1 MNKTITIVAGIDVAK
16 AKLDVAIHG
25 CKLRWQVTND
35 LAGFHDL
42 AGTLRSR
49 KVTRVGLEA
58 TGGYERDVVEYLRK
72 AGFSVVVLQP
82 RQVRAF
88 AEFILCRANRLRRI
102 SYASRFGSNTPAIRS
117 CAASCWPTSS
127 GSRPAGPK

>member
-1 MNKTITIVAGIDVAK
+1 MVEGTQGSHHKEGSRKMNKTITIVAGIDVAK

-35 LAGFHDL
+35 SAGFHKL
-42 AGTLRSR
+42 ASLLRSR

-72 AGFSVVVLQP
+72 AGFNVVVLQP
-82 RQVRAF
+82 R
-88 AEFILCRANRLRRI
+88 
-102 SYASRFGSNTPAIRS
+102 
-117 CAASCWPTSS
+117 
-127 GSRPAGPK
+127 